1 MKLLHI
7 AVGAFVLVA
16 FLLTGQYMNHLDVR
30 SGALG
35 EGTRMM
41 FRSRHIYILLA
52 GLVNVAVGTY
62 FVRRAGR
69 WRRTLQLAGS
79 ILIVA
84 APLLLL
90 VAFFEEPGAPGL
102 RRNFTLPAIIILA
115 VGTLLHA
122 FSGIRA
128 SRDVTSAEK
137 KSVEVLQTEAEV
149 LRTD

>member
-7 AVGAFVLVA
+7 VLGVIVLIA
-16 FLLTGQYMNHLDVR
+16 FLLTGQYMNYLNVR

-35 EGTRMM
+35 DATRMM

-62 FVRRAGR
+62 FVRRAGA
-69 WRRTLQLAGS
+69 WRKSLQTFGS
-79 ILIVA
+79 ILVLA
-84 APLLLL
+84 APMLLLA
-90 VAFFEEPGAPGL
+90 AFFTEPGQPGL

-122 FSGIRA
+122 LSGIREGRGA
-128 SRDVTSAEK
+128 QK
-137 KSVEVLQTEAEV
+137 II
-149 LRTD
+149 